1 MRITVFTLAYI
12 GAMLAVMALPAVGAL
27 ASVTPEDLLVN
38 GGFEQPLG
46 AEWSHDFNSELSL
59 ITKDECQSCVR
70 NGNSASK
77 FNADVNK
84 GWIKQIVEVKP
95 GATYNFSGWVLMND
109 AKIIQIYLRM
119 SFPSTDS
126 PLVQYTSSYLTS
138 KSAEYRQ
145 ISICG
150 QAPPN
155 VDSAKLEVKVEIWPS
170 PPGQATAYFDD
181 LTFTGPRPVLA
192 TPSPSPSPTA
202 TATPAAT
209 AQATP
214 TSNPAQTPTPD
225 PSATPT
231 AGSAVTT
238 ASEGDIL
245 INEVQYN
252 PPQPGSDA
260 PFEWLE
266 LFNPT
271 GESIE
276 LRGWSI
282 RDNYKSDIIPDLVVA
297 SRGFAIIAA
306 TEGFY
311 SNFPGV
317 DCPVVLI
324 EDGAI
329 GNGLSNDGDRLI
341 LKDGAGTV
349 IDAISYG
356 SDASV
361 MSPPAPGVSEGHSIE
376 RSPEGGEFVD
386 NPDPSPCCG
395 FILPVGTSS
404 PTPIASLTATTI
416 GETTVLPESSPT
428 ATPTSAET
436 ASQPDETPA
445 YGGAAVRAAAVAG
458 TLALLA
464 AAFWIGHKRKPEKKR
479 NKERLP

>member
-1 MRITVFTLAYI
+1 MRRKTWRWAVVLVSVVAAAIVLAILLILLLPAPTSAPMPTSTPTLASK
-12 GAMLAVMALPAVGAL
+12 P
-27 ASVTPEDLLVN
+27 TP
-38 GGFEQPLG
+38 
-46 AEWSHDFNSELSL
+46 
-59 ITKDECQSCVR
+59 T
-70 NGNSASK
+70 
-77 FNADVNK
+77 
-84 GWIKQIVEVKP
+84 
-95 GATYNFSGWVLMND
+95 AT
-109 AKIIQIYLRM
+109 
-119 SFPSTDS
+119 
-126 PLVQYTSSYLTS
+126 
-138 KSAEYRQ
+138 
-145 ISICG
+145 
-150 QAPPN
+150 
-155 VDSAKLEVKVEIWPS
+155 
-170 PPGQATAYFDD
+170 
-181 LTFTGPRPVLA
+181 
-192 TPSPSPSPTA
+192 PTA
-202 TATPAAT
+202 TATPVAT

-214 TSNPAQTPTPD
+214 TSNPAQTPTPE

-238 ASEGDIL
+238 AVEGDIL

-282 RDNYKSDIIPDLVVA
+282 GDNYKSDVIPNLTIA
-297 SRGFAIIAA
+297 SRGFAIVAA
-306 TEGFY
+306 SEGFY
-311 SNFPGV
+311 TNFPDA

-341 LKDGAGTV
+341 LNDGAGTV

-376 RSPEGGEFVD
+376 RSPAGGEFVD
-386 NPDPSPCCG
+386 NPDPSPCRG
-395 FILPVGTSS
+395 FVLPVVTLS

-436 ASQPDETPA
+436 VSQPDETPA
-445 YGGAAVRAAAVAG
+445 YGGAAVRAAAIAG

-464 AAFWIGHKRKPEKKR
+464 AAFWIGHKRKPKKKR